1 LARHVIIMLGS
12 KTFSLDRG
20 WHYLSTY
27 DKTMAESPMSD
38 FFELNTTRASIF
50 GSPLICLLLKFY
62 IRKCSVAR
70 DRIFSLVS
78 LCSEKNDIKIDYECP
93 VFRLAHQIVAA
104 CRNTICMCTTV
115 LILDMLEPDIHQL
128 SSDEL
133 ALLVTDGPY
142 LEFELADRVVT
153 LDPNIY
159 VHQGGSCAL
168 LVQLIRDSDPV
179 CPVEHKGENQ
189 NFPKGYS
196 WSKRANDYRK
206 WKFRVSF
213 VYAWIWYKQQERPR
227 WINIEQRL
235 SIRSKLV
242 GKYSEPTDH
251 VPHLGWGNAESQSM
265 LIHKKDV
272 DGSANPES
280 STVRAMNVIK

>member
-38 FFELNTTRASIF
+38 FFELNTTRASIL

-62 IRKCSVAR
+62 NRRCSVAR

-78 LCSEKNDIKIDYECP
+78 LCSEKDDIKMDYECP
-93 VFRLAHQIVAA
+93 VFRLAYQIVAA

-128 SSDEL
+128 PSDEL

-142 LEFELADRVVT
+142 LEFELAGQELK
-153 LDPNIY
+153 LDPNTY

-168 LVQLIRDSDPV
+168 LVQLIRDLDPI
-179 CPVEHKGENQ
+179 CPVEYKEENQ
-189 NFPKGYS
+189 NVSKGYS
-196 WSKRANDYRK
+196 WFKRANHSRE
-206 WKFRVSF
+206 WTFRVSF
-213 VYAWIWYKQQERPR
+213 VYAWIWYKQQEGPQR
-227 WINIEQRL
+227 NDIEQRL
-235 SIRSKLV
+235 SIRSKSV
-242 GKYSEPTDH
+242 GKYFKPTDH